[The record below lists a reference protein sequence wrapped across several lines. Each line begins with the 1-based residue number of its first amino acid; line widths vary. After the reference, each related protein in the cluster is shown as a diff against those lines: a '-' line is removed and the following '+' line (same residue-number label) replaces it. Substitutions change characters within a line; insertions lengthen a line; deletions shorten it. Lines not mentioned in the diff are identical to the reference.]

1 MKVDLLDLIESLAIP
16 IADGST
22 CLFEGGS
29 RARGWHNSKSD
40 YDLYLL
46 VQDIDSIAIPDT
58 DRLPVGA
65 APGYIL
71 RGEIAENVDIQV
83 WSISQVRDSIDWLTR
98 RSFFTRT
105 APLDPF
111 SKLQIEIL
119 SRMRF
124 ANPIIGAA
132 VLADLVHLLGKSR
145 FNELVSLHYFTDADN
160 ALRDCVGQF
169 HAGDIYSAMLS
180 ARRAVGFSVDAWL
193 ASLGEVS
200 TSGKW
205 RARRMRAVLPAH
217 FDEYWNFEMVT
228 CYEYPELWLRRCI
241 YYCQD
246 ISAKVNFELDPE
258 LDSEIFDE

>member
-1 MKVDLLDLIESLAIP
+1 MAIP
-16 IADGST
+16 INDDAT

-29 RARGWHNSKSD
+29 RARGWHNDKSD

-46 VQDIDSIAIPDT
+46 VEDIDSIDIPHT
-58 DRLPVGA
+58 DRLPIGS
-65 APGYIL
+65 APGYVL
-71 RGEIAENVDIQV
+71 RGEIAESVDIQV

-111 SKLQIEIL
+111 SKLQVEML
-119 SRMRF
+119 SRLRF
-124 ANPIIGAA
+124 ANPIIGTE
-132 VLADLVHLLGKSR
+132 LLNDLVYLLGQSR

-160 ALRDCVGQF
+160 ALRDCVGQLY
-169 HAGDIYSAMLS
+169 AGDTHSAMLS

-205 RARRMRAVLPAH
+205 RARRMRTALPEH
-217 FDEYWNFEMVT
+217 FDEYWNFEMMIG
-228 CYEYPELWLRRCI
+228 YESPTFWLRRCI

-246 ISAKVNFELDPE
+246 ISAKVNFELDPIRDRE
-258 LDSEIFDE
+258 VYDE